1 MNFATERNEK
11 PGHIAITSQVTGYI
25 LKQLTLVDKSLG
37 PLTLILMTV
46 ILRFA
51 FNNQDFQITSLTMR
65 LSKSFGKTLRDA
77 PADAEMISHQLL
89 IRANFV
95 RPLGAGIYTFMPFGY
110 RVLRKIWN
118 IMAEEMDAIG
128 GQEMWMPNLHPAAA
142 WQATGRWDTVDVLM
156 KVKAGGG
163 REYALSA
170 THEEVVVDLALREIE
185 SYRDMPNLVYHI
197 SKKFRD
203 EPRARGGL
211 LRLREFIMK
220 DAYSL
225 DTSEDALD
233 EFYPSMLQAYY
244 NIFER
249 CGTPAVAIN
258 ADVGAMGGKT
268 SHEFVVP
275 HESGEDIFIE
285 SEDGSYAANVEAA
298 QFIREGEKPAE
309 LAELTKVAT
318 PDCKT
323 IADVAAFIGV
333 PTGQT
338 LKAIFFWWTPPGKME
353 KDGRFIFGLVRGD
366 LEINEVKFTNAL
378 GGGSIRPAVEEEI
391 IAAGAVPG
399 YASPIGLQIAKT
411 LDESGVYVLADS
423 SIEAGGNFVVGA
435 NDTGYHYIGAN
446 YPRDHVVSQTAD
458 IAQAD
463 TGHLALNGSRLV
475 ARRAIEAGH
484 CFKLG
489 TRYSAATNATYLD
502 ENGKPQFIFMGSY
515 GIGLDRLMAI
525 IVERHHDQ
533 DGIIWP
539 ASVTPYDIHL
549 MHIGKG
555 DEAVAAAEKLYTEL
569 RQAGFDVLFD
579 DRSAS
584 AGVKFKDADL
594 IGIPWRI
601 AVGARGLAEGN
612 VEVKKRSET
621 ERHTVPLDTLITFLH
636 QNIS

>member
-1 MNFATERNEK
+1 
-11 PGHIAITSQVTGYI
+11 
-25 LKQLTLVDKSLG
+25 
-37 PLTLILMTV
+37 
-46 ILRFA
+46 
-51 FNNQDFQITSLTMR
+51 MR
-65 LSKSFGKTLRDA
+65 LSKSFGKTLREA

-110 RVLRKIWN
+110 RVLHKIWN

-128 GQEMWMPNLHPAAA
+128 GQEMWMPNLHPAAV

-211 LRLREFIMK
+211 LRLREFVMK

-225 DTSEDALD
+225 DTSEEALD
-233 EFYPSMLQAYY
+233 EFYPNMLQAYY

-275 HESGEDIFIE
+275 HESGEDIYIE
-285 SEDGSYAANVEAA
+285 SEDGNYAANVEAA
-298 QFIREGEKPAE
+298 QFIREGEKPAQ
-309 LAELTKVAT
+309 LAPLTKVET
-318 PDCKT
+318 PTCKT

-333 PTGQT
+333 PTSQT
-338 LKAIFFWWTPPGKME
+338 LKAIFYWWTPSGQDE

-366 LEINEVKFTNAL
+366 LAINEVKFTNAL
-378 GGGSIRPAVEEEI
+378 GGGTIRPATDAEI
-391 IAAGAVPG
+391 VAAGAVPG
-399 YASPIGLQIAKT
+399 YASPINLPIAKS
-411 LDESGVYVLADS
+411 LDDAGIYVLADI

-435 NDTGYHYIGAN
+435 NDAGYHFTGAN
-446 YPRDHVVSQTAD
+446 YPRDHIVSKMAD

-463 TGHLALNGSRLV
+463 SGHLAPNGSRLV

-502 ENGKPQFIFMGSY
+502 ENGKPQLIFMGSY

-525 IVERHHDQ
+525 IVERHHDK

-539 ASVTPYDIHL
+539 ESVAPYQIHL

-555 DEAVAAAEKLYTEL
+555 DEVRAAAEKVYVDLS
-569 RQAGFDVLFD
+569 QAGFEVLYD
-579 DRSAS
+579 DHTVS

-601 AVGARGLAEGN
+601 AVGARGLAQGG
-612 VEVKKRSET
+612 VEVKRRSET
-621 ERHTVPLDTLITFLH
+621 ERQIVPLPELINFLR
-636 QNIS
+636 